1 MSEILQRA
9 KAHYRDRLAAPL
21 QFVEVPEWPDEKGE
35 ATKIYYRS
43 SMTLSE
49 QQEILA
55 LNSAGKVGE
64 ALTATLIAKALD
76 AEGKKVF
83 KLVNRTEFMR
93 SVDSEVI
100 ARIVSSM
107 NADDGLT
114 DEEIEKN

>member
-1 MSEILQRA
+1 M
-9 KAHYRDRLAAPL
+9 
-21 QFVEVPEWPDEKGE
+21 
-35 ATKIYYRS
+35 
-43 SMTLSE
+43 
-49 QQEILA
+49 
-55 LNSAGKVGE
+55 
-64 ALTATLIAKALD
+64 IAKALD

-83 KLVNRTEFMR
+83 KVVNRTEFMR